1 MKATRNILRVVFV
14 LLKSAGCFI
23 IRLDAAATN
32 AAHANVN
39 RYKISIIFME
49 NSDRPIQISITTL
62 TVIKIIVILV
72 LFYFLYLIGDILIIL
87 FVSLVFASAF
97 DPTVDWLANRKI
109 PRSIGILL
117 IYFILFTVVSLVIFL
132 IIPPITQEVTE
143 LSQNFPNYFDKLIS
157 VFSKLR
163 EYSYEH
169 GILDNIKNGLSSLT
183 SNLPNAAG
191 GVFSTLTG
199 IFGGIVSFILILVLT
214 FYMVVEE
221 NAMKKLIWSIAP
233 QKHRVYLMQLMS
245 RMQKKIGLWLR
256 GQLILCLSIF
266 ILDYLGLLILNVKYA
281 LVLALIAGLTEFVPY
296 FGPIIGAIPAVFLA
310 FFQSPTLA
318 LFVAAL
324 YYIVQFVENHI
335 LVPKIM
341 QKAVGLNP
349 IVSIVALLVGFKI
362 AGVIGAI
369 LSIPVVTAISVF
381 IKDVFD
387 SKEAEKII

>member
-1 MKATRNILRVVFV
+1 
-14 LLKSAGCFI
+14 
-23 IRLDAAATN
+23 
-32 AAHANVN
+32 
-39 RYKISIIFME
+39 
-49 NSDRPIQISITTL
+49 
-62 TVIKIIVILV
+62 VILV
-72 LFYFLYLIGDILIIL
+72 LLYFLYLISDILIIL
-87 FVSLVFASAF
+87 FVSLIFASAF
-97 DPTVDWLANRKI
+97 DPTVDWLAKRKI
-109 PRSIGILL
+109 PRTVGILL
-117 IYFILFTVVSLVIFL
+117 IYLVLFTLVSLIIYL

-143 LSQNFPNYFDKLIS
+143 LSQNFPYYFEKIIS

-163 EYSYEH
+163 EYSFEH

-183 SNLPNAAG
+183 ANLPNAAG

-199 IFGGIVSFILILVLT
+199 IFGGIVSFVLILVLT

-233 QKHRVYLMQLMS
+233 PKHQAYLMLLIS

-256 GQLILCLSIF
+256 GQLILCLIIF

-310 FFQSPTLA
+310 FFQSPALA

-324 YYIVQFVENHI
+324 YYIVQLVENHI

-349 IVSIVALLVGFKI
+349 IISIVALLVGFKV

-381 IKDVFD
+381 IKDIFD
-387 SKEAEKII
+387 SKDAEKIV

>member
-1 MKATRNILRVVFV
+1 
-14 LLKSAGCFI
+14 
-23 IRLDAAATN
+23 
-32 AAHANVN
+32 
-39 RYKISIIFME
+39 ME
-49 NSDRPIQISITTL
+49 NSDRPIQINITTL
-62 TVIKIIVILV
+62 TIIKIILILI
-72 LFYFLYLIGDILIIL
+72 LLYFLYLISDIIIIL
-87 FVSLVFASAF
+87 FFSLVFASAF
-97 DPTVDWLANRKI
+97 DPTVDWLAKRKI

-117 IYFILFTVVSLVIFL
+117 IYLVLFTLVSLIIYL

-143 LSQNFPNYFDKLIS
+143 LSQNFPLYLEKVIS
-157 VFSKLR
+157 TFSRLKAYSV
-163 EYSYEH
+163 EY
-169 GILDNIKNGLSSLT
+169 GILDNIKNSITSLT

-199 IFGGIVSFILILVLT
+199 IFGGIVSFFLILVLT

-221 NAMKKLIWSIAP
+221 NAMKKLIRSIAP
-233 QKHRVYLMQLMS
+233 PRHQEYLMQLIS

-256 GQLILCLSIF
+256 GQLVLCLSIF

-324 YYIVQFVENHI
+324 YYIVQLLENHI

-349 IVSIVALLVGFKI
+349 IISIVALLVGFKI

-381 IKDVFD
+381 IKDIFD
-387 SKEAEKII
+387 SKEAEKIV